1 MKNIVV
7 LDDSVMTKNLVTLTE
22 VINGIDLI
30 VADYSSAFSD
40 FVILDRPVCFLDNDI
55 ELYKKNRGITFDNI
69 KFWSPGPFI
78 KGLNEFVDEVKKL
91 LNNKDY
97 YKEER
102 KNYVDMNFGKNI
114 ENCSKNVADYLFKDN
129 NIQKFFDKKK
139 KTADSKLIEL
149 YGENLNLKSCVYIT
163 KENEDNNIKYIY
175 ELSSDTVKDGVD
187 YLPPIIMLKNKIS
200 TANCTLNMYNN
211 NVTKEDFDNLC
222 DIKVTDDKTTDFI
235 LGTNIIVSQVT
246 DGDAL
251 ILTYEAV
258 DESGNKSKPLEIKL
272 KNNIN

>member
-1 MKNIVV
+1 MLAAIGI
-7 LDDSVMTKNLVTLTE
+7 LLLITILTYPSFNKLNKKTE
-22 VINGIDLI
+22 EKF
-30 VADYSSAFSD
+30 DYS
-40 FVILDRPVCFLDNDI
+40 
-55 ELYKKNRGITFDNI
+55 I
-69 KFWSPGPFI
+69 KTI
-78 KGLNEFVDEVKKL
+78 VENAAKIYVD
-91 LNNKDY
+91 NNKELIDE
-97 YKEER
+97 KITS
-102 KNYVDMNFGKNI
+102 NN
-114 ENCSKNVADYLFKDN
+114 SKYCLPVATLSSYDYLDTP
-129 NIQKFFDKKK
+129 IKKS
-139 KTADSKLIEL
+139 D
-149 YGENLNLKSCVYIT
+149 GENLNLKSCVYIT

-187 YLPPIIMLKNKIS
+187 YLPPIIMLKNKIP

-222 DIKVTDDKTTDFI
+222 DIKVTDDKTTDFV

>member
-1 MKNIVV
+1 MNKNKKGF
-7 LDDSVMTKNLVTLTE
+7 TLVEMLATIGILLLITILTYPSFNKLNKKTE
-22 VINGIDLI
+22 EKF
-30 VADYSSAFSD
+30 DYS
-40 FVILDRPVCFLDNDI
+40 
-55 ELYKKNRGITFDNI
+55 I
-69 KFWSPGPFI
+69 KTI
-78 KGLNEFVDEVKKL
+78 VENAAKIYVD
-91 LNNKDY
+91 NNKELIDE
-97 YKEER
+97 KITS
-102 KNYVDMNFGKNI
+102 NNGKY
-114 ENCSKNVADYLFKDN
+114 CLPVATLSSYDYLDTP
-129 NIQKFFDKKK
+129 IKKS
-139 KTADSKLIEL
+139 D
-149 YGENLNLKSCVYIT
+149 GENLNLKSCVYIT

-200 TANCTLNMYNN
+200 TANCTLNMYNS

-222 DIKVTDDKTTDFI
+222 DIKVTDDKTTDFV
-235 LGTNIIVSQVT
+235 LGTNITVSQVT

>member
-1 MKNIVV
+1 MNKNKKGF
-7 LDDSVMTKNLVTLTE
+7 TLVEMLAAIGILLLITILTYPSFNKLNKKTE
-22 VINGIDLI
+22 EKF
-30 VADYSSAFSD
+30 DYS
-40 FVILDRPVCFLDNDI
+40 
-55 ELYKKNRGITFDNI
+55 I
-69 KFWSPGPFI
+69 KTI
-78 KGLNEFVDEVKKL
+78 VENAAKIYVD
-91 LNNKDY
+91 NNKELIDE
-97 YKEER
+97 KITS
-102 KNYVDMNFGKNI
+102 NNGKY
-114 ENCSKNVADYLFKDN
+114 CLPVATLSSYDYLDTP
-129 NIQKFFDKKK
+129 IKKS
-139 KTADSKLIEL
+139 D
-149 YGENLNLKSCVYIT
+149 GENLNLKSCVYIT

-222 DIKVTDDKTTDFI
+222 DIKVTDDKTTDFV
-235 LGTNIIVSQVT
+235 LGTNITVNQVN

>member
-1 MKNIVV
+1 MNKNKKGF
-7 LDDSVMTKNLVTLTE
+7 TLVEMLAAIGILLLITILTYPSFNKLNKKTE
-22 VINGIDLI
+22 EKF
-30 VADYSSAFSD
+30 DYS
-40 FVILDRPVCFLDNDI
+40 
-55 ELYKKNRGITFDNI
+55 I
-69 KFWSPGPFI
+69 KTI
-78 KGLNEFVDEVKKL
+78 VENAAKI
-91 LNNKDY
+91 
-97 YKEER
+97 
-102 KNYVDMNFGKNI
+102 YVDNNRELIDEKITSNNGKY
-114 ENCSKNVADYLFKDN
+114 CLPVATLSSYDYLDTP
-129 NIQKFFDKKK
+129 IKKS
-139 KTADSKLIEL
+139 D
-149 YGENLNLKSCVYIT
+149 GENLNLKSCVYIT

-222 DIKVTDDKTTDFI
+222 DIKVTDDKTV
-235 LGTNIIVSQVT
+235 NQVT

>member
-1 MKNIVV
+1 MNKNKKGF
-7 LDDSVMTKNLVTLTE
+7 TLVEMLAAIGILLLITILTYPSFNKLNKKTE
-22 VINGIDLI
+22 EKF
-30 VADYSSAFSD
+30 DYS
-40 FVILDRPVCFLDNDI
+40 
-55 ELYKKNRGITFDNI
+55 I
-69 KFWSPGPFI
+69 KTI
-78 KGLNEFVDEVKKL
+78 VENAAKIYVD
-91 LNNKDY
+91 NNKELIDE
-97 YKEER
+97 KITS
-102 KNYVDMNFGKNI
+102 NNGKY
-114 ENCSKNVADYLFKDN
+114 CLPVATLSSYDYLDTP
-129 NIQKFFDKKK
+129 IKKS
-139 KTADSKLIEL
+139 D
-149 YGENLNLKSCVYIT
+149 GENLNLKSCVYIT

-200 TANCTLNMYNN
+200 TANCTLNMYKS

-222 DIKVTDDKTTDFI
+222 DIKVTDDKTTDFV
-235 LGTNIIVSQVT
+235 LGTNITVNQVT

>member
-1 MKNIVV
+1 MNKNKKGF
-7 LDDSVMTKNLVTLTE
+7 TLVEMLAAIGILLLITILTYPSFNKLNKKTE
-22 VINGIDLI
+22 EKF
-30 VADYSSAFSD
+30 DYS
-40 FVILDRPVCFLDNDI
+40 
-55 ELYKKNRGITFDNI
+55 I
-69 KFWSPGPFI
+69 KTI
-78 KGLNEFVDEVKKL
+78 VENAAKI
-91 LNNKDY
+91 
-97 YKEER
+97 
-102 KNYVDMNFGKNI
+102 YVDNNRELIDEKITSNNGKY
-114 ENCSKNVADYLFKDN
+114 CLPVATLSSYDYLDTP
-129 NIQKFFDKKK
+129 IKKS
-139 KTADSKLIEL
+139 D
-149 YGENLNLKSCVYIT
+149 GENLNLKSCVYIT

-200 TANCTLNMYNN
+200 TANCTLNMYNS

-222 DIKVTDDKTTDFI
+222 DIKVTDDKTTDFV
-235 LGTNIIVSQVT
+235 LGTNITVNQVT

>member
-1 MKNIVV
+1 MNKNKKGF
-7 LDDSVMTKNLVTLTE
+7 TLVEMLAAIGILLLITILTYPSFNKLNKKTE
-22 VINGIDLI
+22 EKF
-30 VADYSSAFSD
+30 DYS
-40 FVILDRPVCFLDNDI
+40 
-55 ELYKKNRGITFDNI
+55 I
-69 KFWSPGPFI
+69 KTI
-78 KGLNEFVDEVKKL
+78 VENAAKIYVD
-91 LNNKDY
+91 NNKELIDE
-97 YKEER
+97 KITS
-102 KNYVDMNFGKNI
+102 NNGKY
-114 ENCSKNVADYLFKDN
+114 CLPVATLSSYDYLDTP
-129 NIQKFFDKKK
+129 IKKS
-139 KTADSKLIEL
+139 D
-149 YGENLNLKSCVYIT
+149 GENLNLKSCVYIT

-175 ELSSDTVKDGVD
+175 ELSSDTIKDGVD
-187 YLPPIIMLKNKIS
+187 YLPPIIMLKNKIP

>member
-1 MKNIVV
+1 MNKNKKGF
-7 LDDSVMTKNLVTLTE
+7 TLVEMLAAIGILLLITILTYPSFNKLNKKTE
-22 VINGIDLI
+22 EKF
-30 VADYSSAFSD
+30 DYS
-40 FVILDRPVCFLDNDI
+40 
-55 ELYKKNRGITFDNI
+55 I
-69 KFWSPGPFI
+69 KTI
-78 KGLNEFVDEVKKL
+78 VENAAKIYVD
-91 LNNKDY
+91 NNKELIDE
-97 YKEER
+97 KITS
-102 KNYVDMNFGKNI
+102 NNGKY
-114 ENCSKNVADYLFKDN
+114 CLPVATLSSYDYLDTP
-129 NIQKFFDKKK
+129 IKKS
-139 KTADSKLIEL
+139 D
-149 YGENLNLKSCVYIT
+149 GENLNLKSCVYIT

-187 YLPPIIMLKNKIS
+187 YLPPIIMLKNKIP

-222 DIKVTDDKTTDFI
+222 DIKVTDDKTTDFV
-235 LGTNIIVSQVT
+235 LGTNIIVNQVT

>member
-1 MKNIVV
+1 MNKNKKGF
-7 LDDSVMTKNLVTLTE
+7 TLVEMLAAIGILLLITILTYPSFNKLNKKTE
-22 VINGIDLI
+22 EKF
-30 VADYSSAFSD
+30 DYS
-40 FVILDRPVCFLDNDI
+40 
-55 ELYKKNRGITFDNI
+55 I
-69 KFWSPGPFI
+69 KTI
-78 KGLNEFVDEVKKL
+78 VENAAKIYVD
-91 LNNKDY
+91 NNKELIDE
-97 YKEER
+97 KITS
-102 KNYVDMNFGKNI
+102 NNGKY
-114 ENCSKNVADYLFKDN
+114 CLPVATLSSYDYLDTP
-129 NIQKFFDKKK
+129 IKKS
-139 KTADSKLIEL
+139 D
-149 YGENLNLKSCVYIT
+149 GENLNLKSCVYIT

-272 KNNIN
+272 KNNMFNEVYK

>member
-1 MKNIVV
+1 MNKNKKGF
-7 LDDSVMTKNLVTLTE
+7 TLVEMLAAIGILLLITILTSPSFNKLNKKTE
-22 VINGIDLI
+22 EKF
-30 VADYSSAFSD
+30 DYS
-40 FVILDRPVCFLDNDI
+40 
-55 ELYKKNRGITFDNI
+55 I
-69 KFWSPGPFI
+69 KTI
-78 KGLNEFVDEVKKL
+78 VENAAKIYVD
-91 LNNKDY
+91 NNKELIDE
-97 YKEER
+97 KITS
-102 KNYVDMNFGKNI
+102 NNGKY
-114 ENCSKNVADYLFKDN
+114 CLPVATLSSYDYLDTP
-129 NIQKFFDKKK
+129 IKKS
-139 KTADSKLIEL
+139 D
-149 YGENLNLKSCVYIT
+149 GENLNLKSCVYIT

>member
-1 MKNIVV
+1 MNKNKKGF
-7 LDDSVMTKNLVTLTE
+7 TLVEMLAAIGILLLITILTYPSFNKLNKKTE
-22 VINGIDLI
+22 EKF
-30 VADYSSAFSD
+30 DYS
-40 FVILDRPVCFLDNDI
+40 
-55 ELYKKNRGITFDNI
+55 I
-69 KFWSPGPFI
+69 KTI
-78 KGLNEFVDEVKKL
+78 VENAAKIYVD
-91 LNNKDY
+91 NNKELIDE
-97 YKEER
+97 KITS
-102 KNYVDMNFGKNI
+102 NNGKY
-114 ENCSKNVADYLFKDN
+114 CLPVATLSSYDYLDTP
-129 NIQKFFDKKK
+129 IKKS
-139 KTADSKLIEL
+139 D
-149 YGENLNLKSCVYIT
+149 GENLNLKSCVYIT

-200 TANCTLNMYNN
+200 TANCTLNMYNS

-222 DIKVTDDKTTDFI
+222 DIKVTDDKTTDFV
-235 LGTNIIVSQVT
+235 LGMNITVNQVT

>member
-1 MKNIVV
+1 MNKNKKGF
-7 LDDSVMTKNLVTLTE
+7 TLVEMLAAIGILLLITILTYPSFNKLNKKTE
-22 VINGIDLI
+22 EKF
-30 VADYSSAFSD
+30 DYS
-40 FVILDRPVCFLDNDI
+40 
-55 ELYKKNRGITFDNI
+55 I
-69 KFWSPGPFI
+69 KTI
-78 KGLNEFVDEVKKL
+78 VENAAKIYVD
-91 LNNKDY
+91 NNKELIDE
-97 YKEER
+97 KIIS
-102 KNYVDMNFGKNI
+102 NNGKY
-114 ENCSKNVADYLFKDN
+114 CLPVATLSSYDYLDTP
-129 NIQKFFDKKK
+129 IKKS
-139 KTADSKLIEL
+139 D
-149 YGENLNLKSCVYIT
+149 GENLNLKSCVYIT

-222 DIKVTDDKTTDFI
+222 DIKVTDDKTTDFV
-235 LGTNIIVSQVT
+235 LGTNITVNQVT